1 MSGCTYGL
9 LTRRFPPRP
18 GPGSRVCRVVWA
30 QRVVHPGGTA
40 CVPLEVNAEVWKGQR
55 SVATYAVKLQ
65 RSAPLTLPRHPNA
78 PEGASFAEWCAAE
91 KETGRPLAIDLFSGA
106 GGLGAGVEAAGWT
119 VVTAVDHDKAA
130 LETHRANFR
139 GQALDVDMADRA
151 QVGTLID
158 ALRPIGIDL
167 VAGGPPCQPFSR
179 AGRAK
184 IRSLVEVGGR
194 DEVDVRK
201 ELWRSFIDVVT
212 ALQPRA
218 VLMENVPDMAI
229 GDDLFVI
236 REIAEI
242 LERAGYIVDYR
253 LLDAWRHGVPQHRK
267 RFILQ
272 ARRDGAV
279 PTWPSLRSYR
289 PTVRDAISDLPSLND
304 TTGAREL
311 TYLGKPTSELAKQLR
326 PSAESSVIHDHMTRP
341 VRADDREAFELMT
354 SSTLYSDLPDRLKRY
369 RSDTFNDKYKRL
381 PWDDLSRTITAHIA
395 KDGYWYIHPAE
406 HRTLTVREA
415 ARIQTFPDDFRFAGT
430 RSDAFRQIGNA
441 VPPILGQAVAEVIF
455 PLDGPRTDAAT
466 LPAVRERLAA
476 WARQQREFTWW
487 LYPGPE
493 MTAASA
499 AVVALLD
506 VHRLPKEAAAS
517 IMDPLRGE
525 QDLSIA
531 SLQHI
536 DIQVL
541 SKTRRQSL
549 RELREMLR
557 GSGAVDW
564 TPLIA
569 ASLGMAQRKLFS
581 LLRGGDELIVNERVK
596 NVVALLMNL
605 PEAQTG
611 LHTDIKVAL
620 AQLVA
625 RGPDAAL
632 RMSALRTITVADAR
646 ALIGARSRTDAS
658 KKVAS

>member
-1 MSGCTYGL
+1 M
-9 LTRRFPPRP
+9 
-18 GPGSRVCRVVWA
+18 A
-30 QRVVHPGGTA
+30 
-40 CVPLEVNAEVWKGQR
+40 K
-55 SVATYAVKLQ
+55 YAVKLE
-65 RSAPLTLPRHPNA
+65 RSAPLTLLRHPDA
-78 PEGASFAEWCAAE
+78 PEDEKFDDWCAAE
-91 KETGRPLAIDLFSGA
+91 KDAGRPLAIDLFSGA

-119 VVTAVDHDKAA
+119 VVAAVDHDRAA

-139 GQALDVDMADRA
+139 GQALDIDMSDQA
-151 QVGTLID
+151 QVKTLIEK
-158 ALRPIGIDL
+158 LRPIGIDL

-184 IRSLVEVGGR
+184 IRSLVEDGAR
-194 DEVDVRK
+194 DEVDARK
-201 ELWRSFIDVVT
+201 ELWRSFIDVVI

-229 GDDLFVI
+229 GDDLIVI
-236 REIAEI
+236 REIADI
-242 LERAGYIVDYR
+242 LERDGYIVDYR

-279 PTWPSLRSYR
+279 PTWPSLSADR

-311 TYLGKPTSELAKQLR
+311 PYSGKPTSNLAKQLR
-326 PSAESSVIHDHMTRP
+326 ASAEASVIHDHMTRP

-354 SSTLYSDLPDRLKRY
+354 SSTLYSDLPDHLKRY

-395 KDGYWYIHPAE
+395 KDGYWYIHPSE

-415 ARIQTFPDDFRFAGT
+415 ARIQTFPDEFRFAGT

-441 VPPILGQAVAEVIF
+441 VPPILGRVVAEMVL
-455 PLDGPRTDAAT
+455 PLDVPRANVGA
-466 LPAVRERLAA
+466 LPAMRDRLTA
-476 WARQQREFTWW
+476 WARQQRESTWW

-499 AVVALLD
+499 AVVALLEL
-506 VHRLPKEAAAS
+506 HRLPKEAADS
-517 IMDPLRGE
+517 IMSPLRGV
-525 QDLSIA
+525 QDFSIA

-536 DIQVL
+536 DAQVL
-541 SKTRRQSL
+541 SKTRKRRL

-557 GSGAVDW
+557 GPGMVDW
-564 TPLIA
+564 KPRVA
-569 ASLGMAQRKLFS
+569 ASMGTAQRKLFS
-581 LLRGGDELIVNERVK
+581 LLQGDEELIVNERVK
-596 NVVALLMNL
+596 NVVAMLMDL

-620 AQLVA
+620 AQLVSS
-625 RGPDAAL
+625 GPDAAL
-632 RMSALRTITVADAR
+632 RMCALRFITVSEAR
-646 ALIGARSRTDAS
+646 ARIKPTSSTGAGRKTAS
-658 KKVAS
+658 

>member
-1 MSGCTYGL
+1 M
-9 LTRRFPPRP
+9 
-18 GPGSRVCRVVWA
+18 V
-30 QRVVHPGGTA
+30 
-40 CVPLEVNAEVWKGQR
+40 K
-55 SVATYAVKLQ
+55 YAVKLE
-65 RSAPLTLPRHPNA
+65 RSAPLTLPRHPGA
-78 PEGASFAEWCAAE
+78 PEDGKFTEWCVAE
-91 KETGRPLAIDLFSGA
+91 KEAGRPLAVDLFSGA

-119 VVTAVDHDKAA
+119 VVAAVDHDKAA

-139 GQALDVDMADRA
+139 GQALDVDMSDQA
-151 QVGTLID
+151 QVQALIEK
-158 ALRPIGIDL
+158 LRPLGIDL

-184 IRSLVEVGGR
+184 IRSLIEEGTR
-194 DEVDVRK
+194 DAVDARK

-229 GDDLFVI
+229 GDDLIVI

-242 LERAGYIVDYR
+242 LEQAGYIVDYR

-279 PTWPSLRSYR
+279 PAWPSLSDAG
-289 PTVRDAISDLPSLND
+289 PTVRDAIEDLPSLND

-311 TYLGKPTSELAKQLR
+311 PYSGEPTSELAKRLR
-326 PSAESSVIHDHMTRP
+326 PSDGSVVIHDHMTRP
-341 VRADDREAFELMT
+341 VRADDREAFALMT
-354 SSTLYSDLPDRLKRY
+354 STTLYSDLPERLKRY

-395 KDGYWYIHPAE
+395 KDGYWYIHPGE

-415 ARIQTFPDDFRFAGT
+415 ARIQTFPDNFRFAGT

-441 VPPILGQAVAEVIF
+441 VPPILGHAVAEMIL
-455 PLDGPRTDAAT
+455 PLDVPQADVAL
-466 LPAVRERLAA
+466 LPAMRDRLTA
-476 WARQQREFTWW
+476 WAKEQRESTWW

-499 AVVALLD
+499 VVVALLD
-506 VHRLPKEAAAS
+506 IHRLPKEAAAS
-517 IMDPLRGE
+517 MIDPLRGI
-525 QDLSIA
+525 QDLSLA

-536 DIQVL
+536 DVQAL
-541 SKTRRQSL
+541 SKTRKQAL

-557 GSGAVDW
+557 GPRVVDW
-564 TPLIA
+564 TPLAA
-569 ASLGMAQRKLFS
+569 ASLGTAQRKLFA
-581 LLRGGDELIVNERVK
+581 LLRGGNELIVNERVK
-596 NVVALLMNL
+596 NVVTMLMDL

-620 AQLVA
+620 AQLVSG
-625 RGPDAAL
+625 GPEATL
-632 RMSALRTITVADAR
+632 RMSALRVITVSEAR
-646 ALIGARSRTDAS
+646 ALIKATSSTNVSAKAAS
-658 KKVAS
+658 

>member
-1 MSGCTYGL
+1 M
-9 LTRRFPPRP
+9 
-18 GPGSRVCRVVWA
+18 A
-30 QRVVHPGGTA
+30 
-40 CVPLEVNAEVWKGQR
+40 K
-55 SVATYAVKLQ
+55 YAVKLE
-65 RSAPLTLPRHPNA
+65 RSVPLTLPRHPDA
-78 PEGASFAEWCAAE
+78 PDDKSFADWCAAE
-91 KETGRPLAIDLFSGA
+91 KEAGRPLAIDLFSGA

-139 GQALDVDMADRA
+139 GHALEVDMSDEA
-151 QVGTLID
+151 QVGALIER
-158 ALRPIGIDL
+158 LRPLGIDL

-184 IRSLVEVGGR
+184 IRSLVEDGVR
-194 DEVDVRK
+194 DAVDARK

-229 GDDLFVI
+229 GDDLIVI

-242 LERAGYIVDYR
+242 LEGAGYIVDYR

-279 PTWPSLRSYR
+279 PRWPSFSDDR
-289 PTVRDAISDLPSLND
+289 PTVRDAIEDLPSLGG

-311 TYLGKPTSELAKQLR
+311 PYSSEPTSELARRLR
-326 PSAESSVIHDHMTRP
+326 ASAKSGVIHDHMTRP

-381 PWDDLSRTITAHIA
+381 AWDDLSRTITAHIA

-441 VPPILGQAVAEVIF
+441 VPPTLGRVVAEMVL
-455 PLDGPRTDAAT
+455 PLDVPRTDVAS
-466 LPAVRERLAA
+466 LPAMRDRLTA
-476 WARQQREFTWW
+476 WARKQRESTWW

-499 AVVALLD
+499 AVVAILD
-506 VHRLPKEAAAS
+506 LHRLPSEAAAS
-517 IMDPLRGE
+517 IVGPLRGVQE
-525 QDLSIA
+525 LSVA

-536 DIQVL
+536 NVQAL
-541 SKTRRQSL
+541 SATRKQAI

-557 GSGAVDW
+557 VRGAVDW
-564 TPLIA
+564 TPLVA
-569 ASLGMAQRKLFS
+569 ASLGTAQRKIFS

-596 NVVALLMNL
+596 NVVALLMDL

-620 AQLVA
+620 AQLVSG
-625 RGPDAAL
+625 GPDAAL
-632 RMSALRTITVADAR
+632 RMSALRFITVSEAR
-646 ALIGARSRTDAS
+646 ALIKATSSTGTNTKAAS
-658 KKVAS
+658 